1 MFTFPRSLEASALG
15 GGREGRRPGERES
28 ARGPPRPAACTLI
41 ELSIKRAG
49 GSYYCANAQCQHVY
63 RQGLQASRKL
73 LAGADSSLSL
83 TADRDRR

>member
-1 MFTFPRSLEASALG
+1 MFTFPRSLEASG
-15 GGREGRRPGERES
+15 RREGDGERES

-73 LAGADSSLSL
+73 LAG
-83 TADRDRR
+83 